1 MPCIQDPENQFVEI
15 TSYHEKEYCEGDQ
28 LLPTLGG
35 GKGAK
40 KNFLPGAPT
49 LLAFSSCVEIKA
61 ISLISV
67 VRSKF
72 AQSHHSD
79 IHLPVR
85 FYTISH
91 IGHTIKGGASVV

>member
-1 MPCIQDPENQFVEI
+1 MPFIQDCENQFIEI
-15 TSYHEKEYCEGDQ
+15 TSYHEREYCEDQ
-28 LLPTLGG
+28 LLPTVGD
-35 GKGAK
+35 GKET
-40 KNFLPGAPT
+40 KNFLPRAPT
-49 LLAFSSCVEIKA
+49 FLDFSSCIEIKA

-67 VRSKF
+67 VRSKS
-72 AQSHHSD
+72 AQMCGD